1 MKKQLTLTNEL
12 QVGDQIIKRDYQF
25 VVDVSEELFE
35 DINNLVFKQNP
46 DNLYKCK
53 FEDIAE

>member
-1 MKKQLTLTNEL
+1 MKKRLTLTNEL
-12 QVGDQIIKRDYQF
+12 QVGDRTIQMNYKFD
-25 VVDVSEELFE
+25 VDVSEELFE

-53 FEDIAE
+53 FEDTAE